1 MTGKYRISYTPA
13 AYADL
18 GDIYSYIA
26 FALKEKRIASNLVR
40 RIRQEISSLRTFPE
54 RCSAV
59 DWEPWASMGMRKL
72 TVSHHVVYYQV
83 NTTDQTV
90 TVIRIFYGGR
100 DVEHIVREEQ
110 GQTSRENE
118 SES

>member
-1 MTGKYRISYTPA
+1 MTGKYQISYTPA

-26 FALKEKRIASNLVR
+26 SALQEKRIASGLIR

-59 DWEPWASMGMRKL
+59 DWEPWASMGMRKFS
-72 TVSHHVVYYQV
+72 VGHYVVYYQV
-83 NTTDQTV
+83 NTTDKIV

-100 DVEHIVREEQ
+100 DVEHIVSEEQ
-110 GQTSRENE
+110 GQTGSETE
-118 SES
+118 SEL